1 MRINILLY
9 CPDAAQ
15 LQHLEQ
21 LISREEGWEHTGTT
35 SDEQAIELFNRE
47 RFDLIILAGD
57 IAPAIDA
64 KLKKL
69 FTMLDRHINIL
80 NFYGGDDWFLRVQV
94 STILKLDEP
103 EGPVID
109 NPF

>member
-15 LQHLEQ
+15 LHHLEG
-21 LISREEGWEHTGTT
+21 LLAKEEGWEFVGTT

-47 RFDLIILAGD
+47 RFDLVILAGD
-57 IAPAIDA
+57 IAPAVDS

-69 FTMLDRHINIL
+69 FTMLDRHISIL

-103 EGPVID
+103 EGPVMD
-109 NPF
+109 NVF